1 MWKFARLGGR
11 ATGRSIRTP
20 DISPPLGRSPGAR
33 GFVSVCLRTEPRRG
47 LDALSHG
54 QRRSLASP
62 AADSLESVR
71 NIGIMAHID
80 AGKTTVTERMLLY
93 SGYLNKTGE
102 VRSKKNSRRGV
113 VHAAMICI
121 FPACIRPLILPT
133 FSGSLFALLFS
144 LLSPAAGLEGFW
156 VHASMRACEPMERRE
171 GCDCRVLTCRFVAN
185 WNAGA

>member
-33 GFVSVCLRTEPRRG
+33 GIVSLCLRTEPGG

-62 AADSLESVR
+62 ASDSLESVR

-102 VRSKKNSRRGV
+102 VRSKKTSRRGV
-113 VHAAMICI
+113 VHAATICS
-121 FPACIRPLILPT
+121 FPACRCPLILPT
-133 FSGSLFALLFS
+133 FRWVSLRTPFLLPLARS
-144 LLSPAAGLEGFW
+144 RARGFLGACE
-156 VHASMRACEPMERRE
+156 HASQWKGERVV
-171 GCDCRVLTCRFVAN
+171 CIVLTCRVVAN

>member
-1 MWKFARLGGR
+1 
-11 ATGRSIRTP
+11 
-20 DISPPLGRSPGAR
+20 
-33 GFVSVCLRTEPRRG
+33 VCLRTEPRG

-102 VRSKKNSRRGV
+102 VRSKKKPPGGALSMLQRSASFQ
-113 VHAAMICI
+113 HAD
-121 FPACIRPLILPT
+121 
-133 FSGSLFALLFS
+133 AL
-144 LLSPAAGLEGFW
+144 
-156 VHASMRACEPMERRE
+156 
-171 GCDCRVLTCRFVAN
+171 
-185 WNAGA
+185 